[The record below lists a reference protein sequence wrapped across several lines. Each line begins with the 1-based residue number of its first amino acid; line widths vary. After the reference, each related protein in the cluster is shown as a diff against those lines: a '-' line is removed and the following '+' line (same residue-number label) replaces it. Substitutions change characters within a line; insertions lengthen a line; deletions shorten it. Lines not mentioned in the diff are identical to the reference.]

1 MHDRTY
7 KDATLMRN
15 QMIRT
20 RTGYQGMCLRGGYI
34 RGDLK
39 EDGQHIVESQ
49 WARPAV

>member
-1 MHDRTY
+1 MHDGTCKY
-7 KDATLMRN
+7 PTSMIN

-20 RTGYQGMCLRGGYI
+20 RTGYQGMCYRTDI
-34 RGDLK
+34 QGDLK